1 MRWLKCTEDGTAI
14 YPLTV
19 NAVVQE
25 VLSVQGGI
33 LRSIGEYESTDELTP
48 QISKRLEDL
57 ERLSSKEQVNIK
69 DAYKAIADEFE
80 GKVLVHEQELYGGIR
95 KSFFT
100 MLYYDKITHLVI
112 PEPGSIYPSAMTN
125 NYYIFSCRLATREEI
140 DEYQSITGI

>member
-1 MRWLKCTEDGTAI
+1 MRWLKCPEDNTAI
-14 YPLTV
+14 YPLTI

-33 LRSIGEYESTDELTP
+33 RSIDKSTDDLTS
-48 QISKRLEDL
+48 QISKRLEAL

-69 DAYKAIADEFE
+69 DAYKAIADEFK